1 MIVDYIIDL
10 KYFVKLIREST
21 PLDMRCQCAL
31 RLLEIARYE
40 NGRFVIDAK
49 NADLETLK
57 EGLISDE
64 NGGGGSVSLF
74 GIKRDFVLSEYYIGL
89 FLPYGVITDRPCKR
103 ASNGSDTGFMDAGFM
118 YRIGNGEN
126 ATGLVQYFQE
136 KDCERRRY
144 LGKQTFFRKGM
155 NRHAISFAGFD
166 AQLKVFAAAEERGF
180 VIVDPYCLG
189 GRVDRVDEF
198 LEEKTK
204 VLMRWVYYL
213 ACHGTRPVRFD
224 IYTACPYEENG
235 RNRNY
240 RAGVNV
246 ILEENENHAS
256 RLWNK
261 LRQHWENSRLLDKS
275 RNDKWPIMIC
285 FHIFTD
291 GNWLIHDRFV
301 GSTTHFFAMGRGLDG
316 VLASR
321 DGNIAYN
328 IYYCGKK
335 DIREEPDVKRILDYE
350 INKAGT
356 PNVTFVEYPLDG
368 YMEE

>member
-1 MIVDYIIDL
+1 M
-10 KYFVKLIREST
+10 
-21 PLDMRCQCAL
+21 

-64 NGGGGSVSLF
+64 NGGDGSVSLF

-103 ASNGSDTGFMDAGFM
+103 ASNGADTGFMDAGFM

-155 NRHAISFAGFD
+155 NWHAISFAGFD
-166 AQLKVFAAAEERGF
+166 AQLKTFAAAEEVGF
-180 VIVDPYCLG
+180 MIVDPYCLG
-189 GRVDRVDEF
+189 GRIDNVDDF

-204 VLMRWVYYL
+204 VLMRWVHYL
-213 ACHGTRPVRFD
+213 ARHGTRPLQFG
-224 IYTACPYEENG
+224 IYTACPYVETG
-235 RNRNY
+235 RDRNY
-240 RAGVNV
+240 QAGLKA
-246 ILEENENHAS
+246 ILKKNENQQVS
-256 RLWNK
+256 RLLRK
-261 LRQHWENSRLLDKS
+261 LRQHWENCRLPDKD
-275 RNDKWPIMIC
+275 RPDKWPIMIG
-285 FHIFTD
+285 FHIFMD
-291 GNWLIHDRFV
+291 ANWLIHDRFI
-301 GSTTHFFAMGRGLDG
+301 GSTTHYFAMGRGLDG

-321 DGNIAYN
+321 DGSIAYN

-335 DIREEPDVKRILDYE
+335 DIYEEPDVKRILDYE
-350 INKAGT
+350 RNNAGT
-356 PNVTFVEYPLDG
+356 LKVTHVKCPLDG
-368 YMEE
+368 YVED

>member
-1 MIVDYIIDL
+1 MIVDYIIDF

-64 NGGGGSVSLF
+64 NGRGGSVSLF

-103 ASNGSDTGFMDAGFM
+103 ASNGADTGFMNAGFM

-144 LGKQTFFRKGM
+144 LGKQTFIVKDLHCGTTGFG
-155 NRHAISFAGFD
+155 GFD
-166 AQLKVFAAAEERGF
+166 TQLKVFAAAEDKGF

-189 GRVDRVDEF
+189 GTIRNEERF
-198 LEEKTK
+198 LEEKVK
-204 VLMRWVYYL
+204 VLTGWLYHLVRGGENPL
-213 ACHGTRPVRFD
+213 RFD
-224 IYTACPYEENG
+224 IYTSCPCYPNATGRPNDQDYQDALKYVTAHLSKNLRKKWKQLDSANNNREPIKINFVIIRDEN
-235 RNRNY
+235 
-240 RAGVNV
+240 
-246 ILEENENHAS
+246 
-256 RLWNK
+256 RL
-261 LRQHWENSRLLDKS
+261 
-275 RNDKWPIMIC
+275 
-285 FHIFTD
+285 F
-291 GNWLIHDRFV
+291 HDRFI
-301 GSTTHFFAMGRGLDG
+301 GSSTHYFSIGKGLDG
-316 VLASR
+316 VLAR
-321 DGNIAYN
+321 DGAIVFN
-328 IYYCGKK
+328 IYYCGKRN
-335 DIREEPDVKRILDYE
+335 IQEEPDIKRILDYGR
-350 INKAGT
+350 KAKDVG
-356 PNVTFVEYPLDG
+356 NIKRIECSLNLN
-368 YMEE
+368 